1 MQVCQEMMHTI
12 EEGMIHRDLAAP
24 NVLVFAV
31 DDDAANASRVLV
43 DYLVKSADYGLTKDA
58 SAYY

>member
-1 MQVCQEMMHTI
+1 MMHTI